1 MWKQTQMLTAIAA
14 TTLLV
19 GSSVPVAA
27 EMDCRITR
35 GNDRAPAKD
44 EPSNFADTKFNV
56 PPNAKVVGLHTEWT
70 TTWTCIRYY
79 STGGSSTRGMG
90 SVHGCKLPW

>member
-1 MWKQTQMLTAIAA
+1 MWKQTQMLTAIAV
-14 TTLLV
+14 TTVLI
-19 GSSVPVAA
+19 GSSVPAA

-70 TTWTCIRYY
+70 TTWTCIL
-79 STGGSSTRGMG
+79 SGQQ
-90 SVHGCKLPW
+90 HGPASGIILQEE